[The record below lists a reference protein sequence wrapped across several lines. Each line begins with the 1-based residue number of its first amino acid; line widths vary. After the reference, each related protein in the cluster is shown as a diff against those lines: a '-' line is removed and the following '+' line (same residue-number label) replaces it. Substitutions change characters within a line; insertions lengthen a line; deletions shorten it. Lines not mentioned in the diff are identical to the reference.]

1 MAISIKKIVSIGI
14 GGLML
19 GSAFCSGAFAVEKVG
34 DVDSFVSDI
43 STDNSNVDIIV
54 GSNSVASDVVSA
66 ANIAAKIGSLSF
78 LEQNGESA
86 SATLSIASNSKSDEF
101 NLVGSG
107 VTDSLFAVSTDDDY
121 VSVISNADFDS
132 TSNLDAT
139 GYVSLEDLGNLM
151 EVSDTDPSS
160 WFTNSDDDVSAEF
173 LFLRLKTDGA
183 NWKVNS
189 DEMSY
194 MTMLFNENTF
204 VSAGFPTGL
213 GWLAPGR
220 NIAYLG
226 EEWTLMGLSPDAD
239 KVCMGKEVYRGTI
252 KEGES
257 YSVNGCEI
265 KIDSIITDGAKY
277 KVSAKILKDGAVIA
291 STYNEAP
298 TNLIAGG
305 IGVRFQKV
313 YESIDGNVGHAD
325 VVIVNNVKGMPLG
338 SEVIPDY
345 EIYTVVYDSVSKQ
358 LKYSDDFVK
367 GQQNVGLALKYVGD
381 DLKGLES
388 DDKVKVADYAD
399 FLFDDEGS
407 SATKLNV
414 FFEMNEEKEVS
425 LVQSQK
431 INVLNAEIVANAITT
446 GDKESITVSAPVVK
460 LDTETSMDASEN
472 PLILIGGPIV
482 NSITNELSNAGL
494 IAIDGES
501 LATLAV
507 VSDVA
512 NGNDVLIV
520 AGGDRSATTEAANA
534 LIEMI

>member
-1 MAISIKKIVSIGI
+1 
-14 GGLML
+14 ML
-19 GSAFCSGAFAVEKVG
+19 GSALSSSAFAVEKVG

-43 STDNSNVDIIV
+43 VSTDNSNVDIIV

-78 LEQNGESA
+78 VSQNDESA
-86 SATLSIASNSKSDEF
+86 SATLSVASNSKSDEF

-107 VTDSLFAVSTDDDY
+107 VTDSLFAVSADDDY
-121 VSVISNADFDS
+121 VSVISNAEFDS
-132 TSNLDAT
+132 SRNLDAT
-139 GYVSLEDLGNLM
+139 GYGSLEDLGTLS

-194 MTMLFNENTF
+194 ITLLFNENTG
-204 VSAGFPTGL
+204 VPAGLKGM
-213 GWLAPGR
+213 APGR
-220 NIAYLG
+220 NIVFMG
-226 EEWTLMGLSPDAD
+226 EEWTLMGMSPDAD
-239 KVCMGKEVYRGTI
+239 KVAMGKEVYRGTI

-265 KIDSIITDGAKY
+265 KIDSIITDGTNY
-277 KVSAKILKDGAVIA
+277 KVNAKILKDGAVIA
-291 STYNEAP
+291 STCDTAP
-298 TNLIAGG
+298 VNLMANG

-313 YESIDGNVGHAD
+313 YESVDSNAGYAD
-325 VVIVNNVKGMPLG
+325 VVVVNNVKGMPLG

-345 EIYTVVYDSVSKQ
+345 EIYTVVYKSGK
-358 LKYSDDFVK
+358 LYYSDDFVK
-367 GQQNVGLALKYVGD
+367 GQQNAGLALKYVGD
-381 DLKGLES
+381 DLTGLES
-388 DDKVKVADYAD
+388 DDTVKIAEYAD

-425 LVQSQK
+425 LVENQK
-431 INVLNAEIVANAITT
+431 TNVLNVEIVADAISAGNEESVTVNAPI
-446 GDKESITVSAPVVK
+446 VK
-460 LDTETSMDASEN
+460 LDTETSMETSEN
-472 PLILIGGPIV
+472 PLILIGGPVV
-482 NSITNELSNAGL
+482 NSVTKELTSAGL
-494 IAIDGES
+494 IAIDSES

-507 VSDVA
+507 VSDFA
-512 NGNDVLIV
+512 NGNDVLVV
-520 AGGDRSATTEAANA
+520 AGGDRSATTVASNA
-534 LIEMI
+534 LIAMN